1 MWSSLQ
7 RHGEWRGEISDRRKN
22 GEIFPKWQT
31 ISAVRDDNGGLTHYV
46 SVFSDISQLKES
58 AKKLHDLAHHD
69 TLTGQRTGEPAQC
82 PGTLRLY

>member
-1 MWSSLQ
+1 
-7 RHGEWRGEISDRRKN
+7 
-22 GEIFPKWQT
+22 
-31 ISAVRDDNGGLTHYV
+31 V